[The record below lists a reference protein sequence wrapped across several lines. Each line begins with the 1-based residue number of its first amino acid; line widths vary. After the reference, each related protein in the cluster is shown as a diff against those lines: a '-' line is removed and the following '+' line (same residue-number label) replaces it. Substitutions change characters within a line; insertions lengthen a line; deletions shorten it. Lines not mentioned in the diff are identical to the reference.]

1 VTGVTAIDD
10 PASPELTLTRVEGC
24 RNPLYAIEC
33 PIAEMRLAMK
43 DRAAQRVS
51 HRIGARLSSTA
62 KAGAGTHFITEDID
76 EIQSVFY
83 RGEFNLVGEQRPVAR
98 AEMYAVRLKYLTI
111 GLTRFGHEVSVDV
124 GDIGGYHVNVPV
136 SGQVVSCCGERQ
148 MIATPQRAAVFT
160 PREHSVI
167 PLWGADAAQICI
179 KIDRAGLESELAH
192 ILGRPVDKH
201 IRFDL
206 DMDLTSPAGARWL
219 SMVELLIETV
229 GDLRAVPTNGRAN
242 HVECLERSLISGLL
256 VQQPHSMMYQ
266 VYAPVEAR
274 NPRAVQKV
282 LDHIESVPGSQ
293 FTMSDLAVVAG
304 VSSRQLQNLFHEQ
317 FGMSPMTYVRQ
328 VRLDGVR
335 RDLRRGVDGTMVGDV
350 AFRWGFNHLGR
361 FAQHYVR
368 KFGESPSQT
377 LRAAL
382 KT

>member
-1 VTGVTAIDD
+1 MKHLALQRFCDGITA
-10 PASPELTLTRVEGC
+10 
-24 RNPLYAIEC
+24 
-33 PIAEMRLAMK
+33 
-43 DRAAQRVS
+43 
-51 HRIGARLSSTA
+51 HLSSTA
-62 KAGAGTHFITEDID
+62 EAGASTYCITEDID

-83 RGEFNLVGEQRPVAR
+83 RGEFNLIGEQNPVSR

-124 GDIGGYHVNVPV
+124 GDIGAYHVNVPV
-136 SGQVVSCCGERQ
+136 SGQVVSWCGERQ
-148 MIATPQRAAVFT
+148 MIANPQRAAVFT

-167 PLWGADAAQICI
+167 PFWGADATQICI
-179 KIDRAGLESELAH
+179 KIDRAALESEMAH

-201 IRFDL
+201 ISFDL
-206 DMDLTSPAGARWL
+206 EMDLTSPAGARWL

-229 GDLRAVPTNGRAN
+229 GDLRAVPTNGRAS

-256 VQQPHSMMYQ
+256 VQQPHSMTYQ
-266 VYAPVEAR
+266 LYAPVEAR

-293 FTMSDLAVVAG
+293 FTMSDLAVVG
-304 VSSRQLQNLFHEQ
+304 GISSRQLQNLFHEQ

-328 VRLDGVR
+328 ARLDGVR
-335 RDLRRGVDGTMVGDV
+335 RDLRRGVDGTKVSAV
-350 AFRWGFNHLGR
+350 AFSWGFNHLGR
-361 FAQHYVR
+361 FARHYER

>member
-1 VTGVTAIDD
+1 VIGVTVIDD
-10 PASPELTLTRVEGC
+10 PAPLELTLMRVEGR
-24 RNPLYAIEC
+24 RNPLYAVGC

-43 DRAAQRVS
+43 HLALQRFS
-51 HRIGARLSSTA
+51 DGITAHLSSTA
-62 KAGAGTHFITEDID
+62 EAGASTYCVTEDID

-83 RGEFNLVGEQRPVAR
+83 RGEFNLIGEKNPVSR

-124 GDIGGYHVNVPV
+124 GDIGSYHVNVPV
-136 SGQVVSCCGERQ
+136 SGQVVSWCGERQ

-167 PLWGADAAQICI
+167 PFWGADATQICI
-179 KIDRAGLESELAH
+179 KIDRAALESEMAH

-201 IRFDL
+201 ISFDL
-206 DMDLTSPAGARWL
+206 EMDLTSPAGARWL

-256 VQQPHSMMYQ
+256 VQQPHSMTYQ
-266 VYAPVEAR
+266 MYAPVEAR

-304 VSSRQLQNLFHEQ
+304 ISSRQLQNLFHEQ

-328 VRLDGVR
+328 ARLDGVR
-335 RDLRRGVDGTMVGDV
+335 RDLRRGVDGTKVSAV
-350 AFRWGFNHLGR
+350 AFSWGFNHLGR
-361 FAQHYVR
+361 FAQHYER
-368 KFGESPSQT
+368 KFGEPPSQT